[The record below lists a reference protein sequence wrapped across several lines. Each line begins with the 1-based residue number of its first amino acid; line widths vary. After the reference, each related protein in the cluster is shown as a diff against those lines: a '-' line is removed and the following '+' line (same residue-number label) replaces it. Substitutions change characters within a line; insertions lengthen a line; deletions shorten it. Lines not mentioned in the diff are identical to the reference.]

1 MSDYERVAA
10 AIQFIQQQ
18 YPAQPSLEEVASSV
32 GLSPYHFHRL
42 FRRWVGT
49 SPKRFLAHVTV
60 EAAKQLL
67 DDSQSV
73 LDAAYEVGL
82 SGPGRLHDHFV
93 TLEAVTP
100 GEHKR
105 RGEQLN
111 IDYGVHDSP
120 FGRVLLAATERGLC
134 RLAFVGDQPF
144 EPEVEALA
152 QAWPR
157 ATLTRSERA
166 TGSYAKRIFEPAAN
180 GGVEIP
186 LFVRGTNFQIQVWK
200 ALLRI
205 PTGSLTTYTE
215 VARAIGRPTAV
226 RAVGGAVGA
235 NPIAFLIPCHRVVRK
250 AGDTGGYRWGTLR
263 KQALIAWEAARRP
276 ERLSLPGA

>member
-73 LDAAYEVGL
+73 LDTAYEVGL

-105 RGEQLN
+105 RGEQLT
-111 IDYGVHDSP
+111 IHYGVHDSP

-134 RLAFVGDQPF
+134 RLAFIGDQPL

-157 ATLTRSERA
+157 ATMERDESA
-166 TGSYAKRIFEPAAN
+166 TGAYAKRIFEREAN

-205 PTGSLTTYTE
+205 PAGSLTTYTD
-215 VARAIGRPTAV
+215 VARAIGRPTAI

-250 AGDTGGYRWGTLR
+250 AGEIGGYRWGTLR

-276 ERLSLPGA
+276 ERLSLPEA